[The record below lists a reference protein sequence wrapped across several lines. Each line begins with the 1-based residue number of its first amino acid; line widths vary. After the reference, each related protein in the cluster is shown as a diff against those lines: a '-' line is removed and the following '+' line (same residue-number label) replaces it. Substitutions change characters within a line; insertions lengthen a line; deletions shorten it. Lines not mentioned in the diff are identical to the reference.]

1 MSFNLK
7 LLSIIFIISI
17 TLVIFFVTRKGKILV
32 KYSIVWYGCLFILLL
47 LTIFPS
53 VLSWFTDLFGIQV
66 SSNFIF
72 AFMIGVLFVIC
83 ISLTVIVSEQNEKIR
98 SLIQEI
104 SIIKE
109 RLDKD
114 N

>member
-7 LLSIIFIISI
+7 LLSIIFILSI

-32 KYSIVWYGCLFILLL
+32 KYSIVWYGCLLILLL

-53 VLSWFTDLFGIQV
+53 VLAWFTDLFGIQV

-98 SLIQEI
+98 TLIQEI

-109 RLDKD
+109 RTDKD
-114 N
+114 I

>member
-7 LLSIIFIISI
+7 LLSIFFILSI

-32 KYSIVWYGCLFILLL
+32 KYSIVWYSCLLILLL

-53 VLSWFTDLFGIQV
+53 VLAWFTNLFGIQV

-72 AFMIGVLFVIC
+72 AFMIGLLFIIC
-83 ISLTVIVSEQNEKIR
+83 ISLTTIVSNQNEKIR
-98 SLIQEI
+98 SLIQEL
-104 SIIKE
+104 SILKE
-109 RLDKD
+109 KIEKD

>member
-7 LLSIIFIISI
+7 LLSIVFIAIL
-17 TLVIFFVTRKGKILV
+17 TLAVFLITRKGKILL
-32 KYSIVWYGCLFILLL
+32 KYSIIWYGCLLVLLL
-47 LTIFPS
+47 LTIFPGLL
-53 VLSWFTDLFGIQV
+53 VWFTNLFGIQI

-83 ISLTVIVSEQNEKIR
+83 ISLTVIVSDQNEKIR
-98 SLIQEI
+98 CLIQEI

-109 RLDKD
+109 KTDYKD
-114 N
+114 